1 MKYTSVSLFRQV
13 LDLISKREFEE
24 VVMKHNGDLAAHW
37 AEPGPRCLGQF
48 RWPPLPPPI
57 VWAVSLYITQY
68 TLDAAGIRTA
78 VIETGMNRVNRVL
91 AFEYDD
97 LYQLT
102 REVDSL
108 RNSLHDSL
116 IFKEKK

>member
-37 AEPGPRCLGQF
+37 AEPGLKQVRATA
-48 RWPPLPPPI
+48 PPI
-57 VWAVSLYITQY
+57 VRAASQYTAQY